1 MIDQKTTVKINLGL
15 ILLCCLGI
23 AITLYI
29 VRLRETVTVYK
40 TKAETFEAACGMLM
54 DRHVLADKS
63 NYPFVKKQGPGELVT
78 K

>member
-1 MIDQKTTVKINLGL
+1 VIDQKTIIKINLGL

-29 VRLRETVTVYK
+29 VRLRETVTVYR
-40 TKAETFEAACGMLM
+40 TRAETFEAACDKLI
-54 DRHVLADKS
+54 DRHVVEDKS
-63 NYPFVKKQGPGELVT
+63 HYPAVT

>member
-1 MIDQKTTVKINLGL
+1 VIDQKTIIKINLGL

-29 VRLRETVTVYK
+29 VRLRDTVTVYK
-40 TKAETFEAACGMLM
+40 TRAETFEAACDKLI
-54 DRHVLADKS
+54 DRHVVEDKS
-63 NYPFVKKQGPGELVT
+63 HYPAIT

>member
-1 MIDQKTTVKINLGL
+1 VIDQKTTVKINLGL
-15 ILLCCLGI
+15 ILLCCLGL

-54 DRHVLADKS
+54 DRHVVEDRS
-63 NYPFVKKQGPGELVT
+63 NYPSVGE
-78 K
+78 

>member
-1 MIDQKTTVKINLGL
+1 VIDQKTIIKINLGL

-29 VRLRETVTVYK
+29 VRLRDTVTVYR
-40 TKAETFEAACGMLM
+40 TRAETFEAACNKLI
-54 DRHVLADKS
+54 DRHVVEDKS
-63 NYPFVKKQGPGELVT
+63 HYPAIT

>member
-1 MIDQKTTVKINLGL
+1 MINKKTTVKINLGL

-40 TKAETFEAACGMLM
+40 TRAETFEAACDKLI
-54 DRHVLADKS
+54 DRHVVEDRS
-63 NYPFVKKQGPGELVT
+63 NYPSVGK
-78 K
+78 